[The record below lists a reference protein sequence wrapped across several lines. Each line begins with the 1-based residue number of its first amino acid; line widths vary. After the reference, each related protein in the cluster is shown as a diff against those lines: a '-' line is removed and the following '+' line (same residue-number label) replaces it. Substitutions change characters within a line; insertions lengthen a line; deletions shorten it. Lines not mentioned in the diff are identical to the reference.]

1 MTQKRVAFSILGTVK
16 DFVGRKHDRWQ
27 RWRPNVALCY
37 QSDLPINELHLI
49 HETRAGRLAEKVS
62 YDINEIS
69 PHTKIIHHITDF
81 ENPWDLEEVYSKL
94 FDICDQHRFEP
105 EKNEYIFHI
114 TTGTHIA
121 QIVCFLLAESRIFP
135 GKLIQTSPAKGE
147 NKAIGTHQVIDLNLS
162 KYDKVAARFRQKQ
175 LQGTEFLK
183 GGIATKNK
191 AFNQMIDQIERVA
204 IRSRAPILLTGP
216 TGAGKSQ
223 LAKRIY
229 ELKQFRKNVEGQFV
243 SVNCATLRGDN
254 AMSALFGHVKGAFT
268 GAQNKREGFLKNADQ
283 GVLFLDEIG
292 ELGLDEQAMLLHAL
306 ESKSFYPVGADK
318 EVNSD
323 FQLIAGT
330 NRNLQENVA
339 KGAFREDLLARINLW
354 TYQLPG
360 LAERREDIEPNIDF
374 ELRLFEESEN
384 LRVEFNR
391 EARKAF
397 LRFAHAPQSS
407 WQGNFRDLNAA
418 ILRMS
423 TLAEGA
429 RIGIKDVKQEIQ
441 RLSNSW
447 NNSESSSDAIRLE
460 EFVSS
465 NTLENLDRF
474 EVEQLAYVLDV
485 CLKHPTMASAGRF
498 LFDKSRK
505 EKIKANDSSRL
516 QKYLAR
522 YGLKWQDISD
532 QQTMSSTV

>member
-1 MTQKRVAFSILGTVK
+1 MKKRIAFSILGTVK

-37 QSDLPINELHLI
+37 QSDLPIDELHLV
-49 HETRAGRLAEKVS
+49 HESNAGRLAEKVS

-69 PHTKIIHHITDF
+69 PKTKIVHHVIDF
-81 ENPWDLEEVYSKL
+81 DNPWDLEEVYAKL
-94 FDICDQHRFEP
+94 FDICDQHSFKP
-105 EKNEYIFHI
+105 ESNDYLFHI

-147 NKAIGTHQVIDLNLS
+147 NKAVGTYQVIDLNLS

-183 GGIATKNK
+183 GGIATKNE
-191 AFNQMIDQIERVA
+191 AFNKMIDQIERVA
-204 IRSRAPILLTGP
+204 IRSKAPILLTGP

-223 LAKRIY
+223 LAKRIF
-229 ELKQFRKNVEGQFV
+229 ELKQFRKNVEGSFV

-254 AMSALFGHVKGAFT
+254 AMSSLFGHIKGAFT

-292 ELGLDEQAMLLHAL
+292 ELGADEQAMLLHAL
-306 ESKSFYPVGADK
+306 ETKQFYPVGSDK
-318 EVNSD
+318 EVTSD

-330 NRNLQENVA
+330 NRNLQKDVVEG
-339 KGAFREDLLARINLW
+339 KFREDLLARINLW

-374 ELRLFEESEN
+374 ELKLFEEQEN
-384 LRVEFNR
+384 LRVEFNS
-391 EARKAF
+391 EARKSF
-397 LRFAHAPQSS
+397 LKFALSPDSS

-429 RIGIKDVKQEIQ
+429 RIGIEDVKQETFRLASSWKKPNTSQNAIQ
-441 RLSNSW
+441 LSDFIN
-447 NNSESSSDAIRLE
+447 EEAIE
-460 EFVSS
+460 K
-465 NTLENLDRF
+465 LDRF
-474 EVEQLAYVLDV
+474 EVEQLSYVIGV
-485 CLKHPTMASAGRF
+485 CQKHLSMASAGRW
-498 LFDKSRK
+498 LFNKSRE
-505 EKIKANDSSRL
+505 EKVKTNDSSRL

-522 YGLKWQDISD
+522 YGLKWKDISERPL
-532 QQTMSSTV
+532 

>member
-1 MTQKRVAFSILGTVK
+1 MTQKRIAFSILGTVK
-16 DFVGRKHDRWQ
+16 DFVGRKKDRWQ
-27 RWRPNVALCY
+27 RWRPNVSLCH
-37 QSDLPINELHLI
+37 QEDLPIDELHII
-49 HETRAGRLAEKVS
+49 HETRAGRLAEQVS

-69 PHTKIIHHITDF
+69 PNTKIIHHVTDF

-94 FDICDQHRFEP
+94 FDICDQHDFEP

-135 GKLIQTSPAKGE
+135 GKLIQTSPTKEKEKSKG
-147 NKAIGTHQVIDLNLS
+147 TYQVIDLNLS

-183 GGIATKNK
+183 GGIETRNK
-191 AFNQMIDQIERVA
+191 AFNKMIDQIERVA
-204 IRSRAPILLTGP
+204 IRSKAPILLTGP

-254 AMSALFGHVKGAFT
+254 AMSALFGHIKGAYT

-306 ESKSFYPVGADK
+306 ETKSFYPVGADK
-318 EVNSD
+318 EVSSE

-330 NRNLQENVA
+330 NRDLQNDVIDG
-339 KGAFREDLLARINLW
+339 KFREDLLARINLW

-374 ELRLFEESEN
+374 ELKLFEEREN
-384 LRVEFNR
+384 LRVEFNS
-391 EARKAF
+391 EARKLF
-397 LRFAHAPQSS
+397 LRFALSSDSS
-407 WQGNFRDLNAA
+407 WKGNFRDLNAA

-429 RIGIKDVKQEIQ
+429 RIDTEDVKQETQ
-441 RLSNSW
+441 RLKASW
-447 NNSESSSDAIRLE
+447 KKGDKSYDIIELGNYIE
-460 EFVSS
+460 EEVYQK
-465 NTLENLDRF
+465 LDRF
-474 EVEQLAYVLDV
+474 ELEQLSYVIKI
-485 CLKHPTMASAGRF
+485 CLKHPSMAAAGRY
-498 LFDKSRK
+498 LFNKSRE
-505 EKIKANDSSRL
+505 EKAKVNDSSRL

-522 YGLKWQDISD
+522 YNLRWQDISAFKFE
-532 QQTMSSTV
+532 